1 MKREIA
7 HVQDRKIHRYTS
19 ISRDLLQFS
28 QIEKLVDSKV
38 KEIRVI
44 YESLNGINKNINSL
58 RGKNDP
64 DSLKKMEELQ
74 KNLEE
79 KDREYS
85 DYVNQVSEG
94 SITEKIIGELKKNP
108 KDLVSENSLL
118 KEKVPPI
125 NDSLSRSIQIM
136 VEKKFLHDSIKRE
149 YSRKNIDYYSEINMT
164 RLPADSIDRL

>member
-1 MKREIA
+1 MGKQLDQ
-7 HVQDRKIHRYTS
+7 VQDRKIHRYAS
-19 ISRDLLQFS
+19 ISRDLLQFY

-44 YESLNGINKNINSL
+44 NESINGINKNINSL

-64 DSLKKMEELQ
+64 DSLKKLEELQ

-94 SITEKIIGELKKNP
+94 SITEKIISELRKNP
-108 KDLVSENSLL
+108 NDLVSENSLL
-118 KEKVPPI
+118 KEKAPPI
-125 NDSLSRSIQIM
+125 NDSLSSSIQIM
-136 VEKKFLHDSIKRE
+136 VEKKFLYDSIKRE

>member
-1 MKREIA
+1 MGKQLDQ
-7 HVQDRKIHRYTS
+7 VQDRKIHRYAS
-19 ISRDLLQFS
+19 ISRDLLQFY

-38 KEIRVI
+38 KDIRVI
-44 YESLNGINKNINSL
+44 NESINGINKNINSL

-64 DSLKKMEELQ
+64 DSLKKLEELQ

-94 SITEKIIGELKKNP
+94 SITEKIISELRKNP
-108 KDLVSENSLL
+108 NDLVSENSLL
-118 KEKVPPI
+118 KEKAPPI
-125 NDSLSRSIQIM
+125 NDSLSSSIQIM
-136 VEKKFLHDSIKRE
+136 VEKKFLYDSIKRE

>member
-1 MKREIA
+1 MEREIA
-7 HVQDRKIHRYTS
+7 QLQDRKIHRYTS

-44 YESLNGINKNINSL
+44 GESLNGINKNINSL

-94 SITEKIIGELKKNP
+94 SITEKIIGELKK
-108 KDLVSENSLL
+108 
-118 KEKVPPI
+118 I
-125 NDSLSRSIQIM
+125 N
-136 VEKKFLHDSIKRE
+136 
-149 YSRKNIDYYSEINMT
+149 T
-164 RLPADSIDRL
+164 